1 MVLLIVAKIVGD
13 SATAKKVVSLTR
25 TSW

>member
-25 TSW
+25 TS